1 ITTGGGGSVSAG
13 GANAVGAALGVDS
26 RSVAVGDASAVWTSS
41 RGVASVLGGIVEG
54 VAGGVTVAAGP
65 GGDGLPT
72 VLMTAD
78 APAGTVT
85 AVPPAFVSTL
95 PAVATTV
102 VSPPGK
108 TATNELEPARMTEA
122 MAALCTSYR
131 LPEATVLATA
141 YQTRPRVCCIRTT

>member
-1 ITTGGGGSVSAG
+1 GELVCVGVTRGAAVVATFAIVITTGGGGSVSAG
-13 GANAVGAALGVDS
+13 GANAVGAALGVES

-78 APAGTVT
+78 PPAGTV
-85 AVPPAFVSTL
+85 
-95 PAVATTV
+95 
-102 VSPPGK
+102 
-108 TATNELEPARMTEA
+108 
-122 MAALCTSYR
+122 
-131 LPEATVLATA
+131 
-141 YQTRPRVCCIRTT
+141 